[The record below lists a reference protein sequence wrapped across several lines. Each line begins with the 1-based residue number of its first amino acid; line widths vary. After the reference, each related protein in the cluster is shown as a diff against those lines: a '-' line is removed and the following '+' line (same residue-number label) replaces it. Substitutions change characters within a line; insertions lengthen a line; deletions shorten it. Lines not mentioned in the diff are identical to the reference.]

1 MPVNQERF
9 GLSQRWEKNNEIG
22 EVIVVRRE
30 REKRNADVNNFE
42 KKIHLTSCPF
52 FMVHTPRENYY
63 ILNNLFAES
72 SRSVFTMEKN
82 NLFVIIIPKFIYIP
96 TYRQTTTIPHATYGL
111 TI

>member
-52 FMVHTPRENYY
+52 FMVHTPRDTLLHFEQ
-63 ILNNLFAES
+63 
-72 SRSVFTMEKN
+72 
-82 NLFVIIIPKFIYIP
+82 FIC
-96 TYRQTTTIPHATYGL
+96 RVVSLRFSYGKK
-111 TI
+111 